1 MNIKGRKEIQALST
15 RVRVKSS
22 EETGTEGRV
31 PVATVYKA
39 RNTQLGQE
47 HESHACLPQP
57 PLSSV
62 GPSEHVRKDVAL
74 GQLQTAPHHFPSV

>member
-1 MNIKGRKEIQALST
+1 MLST
-15 RVRVKSS
+15 RVCVKSY
-22 EETGTEGRV
+22 EGTGPEGGV
-31 PVATVYKA
+31 QVATVYKA
-39 RNTQLGQE
+39 RNTKLGQD

-62 GPSEHVRKDVAL
+62 GHSEHVRKDVAL